1 MKVSFYTYFLPKNE
15 NVICYNTFSDAIML
29 ISKKAY
35 DDFITN
41 ELTDFKKKYPK
52 VFDTFINNGFIVN
65 KNINEL
71 DFIKTL
77 NYNTIHNL
85 KYYHLVILPTI
96 ECNLRCWYC
105 FETHVK
111 GRISDEIKKR
121 IIKHIQKKI
130 DKNEIDSILLDFFGG
145 EPLLNF
151 TEDAYPLAKKVQE
164 IMGNNNLPFST
175 FFTTNG
181 TLIDK
186 GIINKLSEINPSFQI
201 TLDGCKERH
210 DKIRFYKSNARGSYE
225 DIIKSIHL
233 INTNIPESKLNIRI
247 NYDEQTLSRI
257 DDILNDLNDLDR
269 SRIEI
274 HFERIWQVPGK
285 VENRKLID
293 MINLFSLNGFHVS
306 YLNWRK
312 DSCACKADRKNEAA
326 INYDGSVYKCTG
338 RDFVSE
344 KREGVLLEN
353 GDIQWKQDIEKRFEK
368 ATFENKKCLSCKML
382 PVCMGPCSQKI
393 SELKDKEDISSVC
406 MFNALEMKFDEYVEL
421 LYNNRVLCDQYNKM
435 NQE

>member
-1 MKVSFYTYFLPKNE
+1 MKVSSYTYFVPKNE

-29 ISKKAY
+29 ISRKTY
-35 DDFITN
+35 DNFIVTNLMDFS
-41 ELTDFKKKYPK
+41 KKYPN
-52 VFDTFINNGFIVN
+52 VFKAFINNGFIIN
-65 KNINEL
+65 EDINEL
-71 DFIKTL
+71 DLIRKA
-77 NYNTIHNL
+77 NYDIIHKS

-121 IIKHIQKKI
+121 IVKHVQRKI
-130 DKNEIDSILLDFFGG
+130 DKNEIDSIFLDFFGG

-151 TEDAYPLAKKVQE
+151 AEDVYPLAKEVQK
-164 IMGNNNLPFST
+164 IMENNNLQFST

-181 TLIDK
+181 TLIDRD
-186 GIINKLSEINPSFQI
+186 IIDKLSEINPSFQI

-210 DKIRFYKSNARGSYE
+210 DKIRFYKSNTIGSYE

-233 INTNIPESKLNIRI
+233 INTNIPKSKMNIRI
-247 NYDEQTLSRI
+247 NYDEQTLNGI

-312 DSCACKADRKNEAA
+312 DSCACKADRRNEAA

-338 RDFVSE
+338 RDFISE
-344 KREGVLLEN
+344 KREGTLLEN
-353 GDIQWKQDIEKRFEK
+353 GDIQWKQDLEKRFEK
-368 ATFENKKCLSCKML
+368 ATFENKKCLSCRML

-406 MFNALEMKFDEYVEL
+406 MFNALEMELNEYIEL
-421 LYNNRVLCDQYNKM
+421 LYNNRLLYDRYNNV
-435 NQE
+435 NQ

>member
-1 MKVSFYTYFLPKNE
+1 MKISFYTYFIPKNE
-15 NVICYNTFSDAIML
+15 NVICYNTLSDTIML
-29 ISKKAY
+29 ISKKTY
-35 DDFITN
+35 DNFIATN
-41 ELTDFKKKYPK
+41 LTDFGEKYPN
-52 VFDTFINNGFIVN
+52 VFKAFISNGFIIN
-65 KNINEL
+65 EDINEL
-71 DFIKTL
+71 ELIRKA
-77 NYNTIHNL
+77 NYDIIHKS

-121 IIKHIQKKI
+121 IVKHVQKKI
-130 DKNEIDSILLDFFGG
+130 DKSEIDSIFLDFFGG

-151 TEDAYPLAKKVQE
+151 TEDAYPLAKEVQK
-164 IMGNNNLPFST
+164 IMENNNLPFST

-181 TLIDK
+181 TLINKD
-186 GIINKLSEINPSFQI
+186 IIDKLSEINPSFQI

-210 DKIRFYKSNARGSYE
+210 DKIRFYKSNTKGSYE
-225 DIIKSIHL
+225 DIINSIHL
-233 INTNIPESKLNIRI
+233 INTNISNSKMNIRI
-247 NYDEQTLSRI
+247 NYDEQTLNRI
-257 DDILNDLNDLDR
+257 DDILNDLKDLDR

-274 HFERIWQVPGK
+274 HFERIWQIPGK

-344 KREGVLLEN
+344 KREGILLEN
-353 GDIQWKQDIEKRFEK
+353 GDIQWKQDIGKRFEK
-368 ATFENKKCLSCKML
+368 ATFENRKCLSCKML

-406 MFNALEMKFDEYVEL
+406 MFNALEMELGEYIEL
-421 LYNNRVLCDQYNKM
+421 LYNNRLLYDRYNSV
-435 NQE
+435 NQ